1 MAKER
6 IQREDA
12 NSKLSKAIASDSF
25 QLHGFGTHQFVKA
38 EEDKTS
44 EKKPKTLKPP
54 KTELEKWARE
64 WKEGDPIPII
74 PVGHKLVLDVFPGG
88 NKGKLFQPITERNRS
103 INEIGLIES
112 KAVLGQTL
120 NGMPGVS
127 KLIAMVA
134 KRRGIP
140 VDDQGKLRCPAG
152 TPAANQFTDLQ
163 MSNCLVPSARTVAS
177 NAVQTAAGAASRA
190 LSGSMAARTHVPDG
204 DRDDVTVQTQAP
216 IGSSNATSTV
226 QRTIKLYGAA
236 EAARRFLSFKIRH
249 AYQKKIVSQYFG
261 NVRDVQNARK
271 ALLKAYPNMDEASIK
286 KFLEDYGDLTGKDL
300 LDYIDSREE
309 FITSLL
315 YESLKNPEA
324 AKAQIAWIWSDQI
337 GETGNAGFA
346 IDVTA
351 EKSQP
356 FVKFSYNPRLWIEN
370 KKDYDEN
377 PDKYRDWL
385 GMGYGNN
392 PDEIHS
398 AREYGAYVGGH
409 EFGHLADFHARFK
422 RAGLNVDD
430 TSDTDLTNVWAEVK
444 AKENVLGKTVDQLKD
459 DGDITLEQ
467 KAVYDAYETFIQEH
481 QNAQTPADV
490 DKATKNLYDKIH
502 DMLATSSGLPPNLND
517 IIRDLVGSGYANA
530 DPDDNIETHAEAYK
544 VFSSIPEIIQQRI
557 DKLNSQRAANDQI
570 PPVNK
575 LSEMMF
581 GVDITGIQPPD
592 TGQAPK
598 PGVIRRI
605 SRAARAAK
613 DPNAPDDEDTSLDK
627 ITTNVV
633 DDFVQNTQEN
643 LQRAAELR
651 KDRIRKSTLDR
662 LFMHYSPEEIDAV
675 ITAIPQSQ
683 QGNNQYIASLLK
695 VPEVIKKLRTP
706 NGQMHSEE
714 QKWRQLAALAINND
728 WLDFTAITDAHTLR
742 GGKGPLRTILAN
754 TREQRRLINVTRTQR
769 AARRQASA
777 TARKL
782 SGSMSAGTER
792 SVQKNTE
799 IIEEVQNS
807 TDFYNPQRLTTD
819 LTDVVQR
826 QVTPESVA
834 VMRQSIN
841 NMPVLSEEKRS
852 QLKAMVEKNGVSK
865 VRSDMVALGAIFD
878 PDRVRQELSAHDGIM
893 LHNPYYGPGLPLAIE
908 RELALA
914 SGDTEKV
921 KKIDAFINY
930 LNTATESEMIDDLT
944 KAANDFGDSFDR
956 RISVF
961 IKEPQKFIDSGI
973 YYTQFDIDARREAGI
988 FSATGGGG
996 DVRGVRRNAESMYG
1010 IPPELEDRLRPASG
1024 VIQQSGLG
1032 KNRRKNLRSIY
1043 GEEVEIT
1050 EDYTIGR
1057 EVDGSSNVGRMYG
1070 RSKRGDS
1077 AGGQI
1082 ILKPHV
1088 AERARFTAADS
1099 LSSFGAGGVEMASS
1113 ESLRYG
1119 ASAIGFAKGDPL
1131 TGLLYHSLV
1140 DDGLSLLSPAGGSGT
1155 SGYNE
1160 ALIPGSFSMD
1170 DVQAIVVNA
1179 GHFGR
1184 ENRAIGARVGN
1195 NDSMIVGIMSSDTT
1209 LDAVAFSNFVIARQE
1224 LLEKHGTTLVLD
1236 SVRAGGV
1243 DSVELF
1249 NPQMTRTFVKDVM
1262 PSSFPNIKDEDINP
1276 DSTVADMIL
1285 LNHLRDLQD
1294 GKTSNMSFSKQ
1305 IEEELIKAEQDKNVD
1320 KFKEVLEQ
1328 GRLEAIQAVT
1338 EAINSQRRETTTP
1351 NTGRTR
1357 GLSGSMSTGQSIKT
1371 GKVSRNPEDVVRSKP
1386 YSPIDKLEIETL
1398 GEPIEGL
1405 KSVDTFPVYTVGSEK
1420 LAFGS
1425 VQFGN
1430 QVIELDA
1437 DVKILPLNPYIISN
1451 SSSDSDEGRNIAMTW
1466 WDATIG
1472 AMLED
1477 KDNSGYASALLY
1489 SSSRGDKDAEKE
1501 LQRLAAVGKAH
1512 RTSKKDKYVAK
1523 IEESMGD
1530 IDWISKGDE
1539 NTLFYGINENY
1550 EYTPTVIDTRDLF
1563 AVHQTSYKPTIDENG
1578 NLILRPT
1585 EDFGDNRKDDGT
1597 GPMRYHRGSIHF
1609 SLNHLVQGHMDRQSP
1624 TGESYAII
1632 TGINSILENNPDSLD
1647 NLFGVDTVMTP
1658 KPGEGLVMPRGTY
1671 RIVRLPS
1678 AADMGIEKWMPESGN
1693 IARLTDEERIRDMN
1707 EAIQFQAAQ
1716 KQVIDEM
1723 LDEMGKETYGPDY
1736 KPKKFPGGMHG
1747 TSYAV
1752 DSRIEY
1758 LASLLGVK
1766 STAHHNLPI
1775 WKYEQL
1781 SYLDEPLMRNISRIE
1796 NTWDM
1801 SINAM
1806 LRLMNSDRLTTA
1818 KSEKQQVE
1826 QRRPNSN
1833 FLPTPSP

>member
-1 MAKER
+1 
-6 IQREDA
+6 
-12 NSKLSKAIASDSF
+12 
-25 QLHGFGTHQFVKA
+25 
-38 EEDKTS
+38 
-44 EKKPKTLKPP
+44 
-54 KTELEKWARE
+54 
-64 WKEGDPIPII
+64 
-74 PVGHKLVLDVFPGG
+74 
-88 NKGKLFQPITERNRS
+88 
-103 INEIGLIES
+103 
-112 KAVLGQTL
+112 
-120 NGMPGVS
+120 
-127 KLIAMVA
+127 
-134 KRRGIP
+134 
-140 VDDQGKLRCPAG
+140 
-152 TPAANQFTDLQ
+152 
-163 MSNCLVPSARTVAS
+163 
-177 NAVQTAAGAASRA
+177 
-190 LSGSMAARTHVPDG
+190 
-204 DRDDVTVQTQAP
+204 
-216 IGSSNATSTV
+216 
-226 QRTIKLYGAA
+226 
-236 EAARRFLSFKIRH
+236 
-249 AYQKKIVSQYFG
+249 
-261 NVRDVQNARK
+261 
-271 ALLKAYPNMDEASIK
+271 
-286 KFLEDYGDLTGKDL
+286 
-300 LDYIDSREE
+300 
-309 FITSLL
+309 
-315 YESLKNPEA
+315 
-324 AKAQIAWIWSDQI
+324 
-337 GETGNAGFA
+337 
-346 IDVTA
+346 
-351 EKSQP
+351 
-356 FVKFSYNPRLWIEN
+356 
-370 KKDYDEN
+370 
-377 PDKYRDWL
+377 
-385 GMGYGNN
+385 
-392 PDEIHS
+392 
-398 AREYGAYVGGH
+398 
-409 EFGHLADFHARFK
+409 
-422 RAGLNVDD
+422 
-430 TSDTDLTNVWAEVK
+430 
-444 AKENVLGKTVDQLKD
+444 
-459 DGDITLEQ
+459 
-467 KAVYDAYETFIQEH
+467 
-481 QNAQTPADV
+481 
-490 DKATKNLYDKIH
+490 
-502 DMLATSSGLPPNLND
+502 
-517 IIRDLVGSGYANA
+517 
-530 DPDDNIETHAEAYK
+530 
-544 VFSSIPEIIQQRI
+544 
-557 DKLNSQRAANDQI
+557 
-570 PPVNK
+570 
-575 LSEMMF
+575 
-581 GVDITGIQPPD
+581 
-592 TGQAPK
+592 
-598 PGVIRRI
+598 
-605 SRAARAAK
+605 
-613 DPNAPDDEDTSLDK
+613 
-627 ITTNVV
+627 
-633 DDFVQNTQEN
+633 
-643 LQRAAELR
+643 
-651 KDRIRKSTLDR
+651 
-662 LFMHYSPEEIDAV
+662 
-675 ITAIPQSQ
+675 
-683 QGNNQYIASLLK
+683 
-695 VPEVIKKLRTP
+695 
-706 NGQMHSEE
+706 MHSEE
-714 QKWRQLAALAINND
+714 QRWRQLVALAINND

-792 SVQKNTE
+792 SVQKNAE

-834 VMRQSIN
+834 AIRQSIN

-865 VRSDMVALGAIFD
+865 VRSDMVALGSIFD
-878 PDRVRQELSAHDGIM
+878 PDRVRQELSGNDGIM
-893 LHNPYYGPGLPLAIE
+893 THNPYYGPGLPLAIE

-1131 TGLLYHSLV
+1131 TSLLYHSLV
-1140 DDGLSLLSPAGGSGT
+1140 DDGLSLISPVVGSGT

-1170 DVQAIVVNA
+1170 DVQAIVVN
-1179 GHFGR
+1179 GSHFGR

-1262 PSSFPNIKDEDINP
+1262 PSSFPNIKDEDINS
-1276 DSTVADMIL
+1276 DLTVADMIL

-1294 GKTSNMSFSKQ
+1294 GKTSNISFSKR

-1386 YSPIDKLEIETL
+1386 YSPIDKMEIETL

-1430 QVIELDA
+1430 QVFELDA
-1437 DVKILPLNPYIISN
+1437 DVKILPLNPYVISN
-1451 SSSDSDEGRNIAMTW
+1451 SSPDSDEGRDIAMTW

-1472 AMLED
+1472 TMLED

-1512 RTSKKDKYVAK
+1512 RKSKKDKFVAD

-1530 IDWISKGDE
+1530 IDWVKEGDD
-1539 NTLFYGINENY
+1539 NTLFYSMNENY
-1550 EYTPTVIDTRDLF
+1550 EYTKRVLDTQDLF

-1585 EDFGDNRKDDGT
+1585 EDFGDNRKDDST
-1597 GPMRYHRGSIHF
+1597 GPMRYHRGSVHF
-1609 SLNHLVQGHMDRQSP
+1609 SLNHLVQGHMDRKSP

-1632 TGINSILENNPDSLD
+1632 TGIDSILENNPDSLD

-1658 KPGEGLVMPRGTY
+1658 KPGEGLVMPKGTY
-1671 RIVRLPS
+1671 RVVRLPS

-1693 IARLTDEERIRDMN
+1693 ITRLTDEERARDVN
-1707 EAIQFQAAQ
+1707 EARQFQAAQ
-1716 KQVIDEM
+1716 KKVIDEM
-1723 LDEMGKETYGPDY
+1723 LDEMGKESYGPDY
-1736 KPKKFPGGMHG
+1736 VPKKFPGGMHG
-1747 TSYAV
+1747 TSAAV

-1775 WKYEQL
+1775 WNYEQL
-1781 SYLDEPLMRNISRIE
+1781 SYLDKPSMRSISRIE
-1796 NTWDM
+1796 RTWDM

-1806 LRLMNSDRLTTA
+1806 LRIMNSDRFTTA
-1818 KSEKQQVE
+1818 KSETQETERK
-1826 QRRPNSN
+1826 PNSN